1 MTQTQGFQAQEIRR
15 HHDGSINF
23 DFYRYQSRV
32 LRTQAM
38 QDAFSIKP
46 KSASRPTLLTA
57 LALSMVVIVI
67 SAPLLL
73 AYNYYVNIIHF

>member
-23 DFYRYQSRV
+23 DFYRHQARE
-32 LRTQAM
+32 LRNQAM

-46 KSASRPTLLTA
+46 KSASRPAVLAA
-57 LALSMVVIVI
+57 LALSVIAVVV
-67 SAPLLL
+67 SVPLLL
-73 AYNYYVNIIHF
+73 A